1 MRTPDMTRN
10 LTRFALWIALTVV
23 GSTLLVVLA
32 YFVTGSLEQFPT
44 EEQQNTV
51 RVVTGV
57 LATILVAFAIALWT
71 LLRHTKSTGASGER
85 GSRESPRL
93 R

>member
-1 MRTPDMTRN
+1 MTRT
-10 LTRFALWIALTVV
+10 LTRFALWIALAIV

-44 EEQQNTV
+44 DEQQNNV

-57 LATILVAFAIALWT
+57 LATILVAIEIGLWT
-71 LLRHTKSTGASGER
+71 LLRHTKSSGPPGER
-85 GSRESPRL
+85 APRESSRL
-93 R
+93 PLD

>member
-1 MRTPDMTRN
+1 MTRN

-44 EEQQNTV
+44 EEQQDNV

-57 LATILVAFAIALWT
+57 LATILIAIEIGLWT
-71 LLRHTKSTGASGER
+71 LVRRTKSSGPPGER
-85 GSRESPRL
+85 APRESRRL
-93 R
+93 PHA

>member
-1 MRTPDMTRN
+1 MTRN
-10 LTRFALWIALTVV
+10 LTRFALWIALTLV

-44 EEQQNTV
+44 DEQQNTV

-57 LATILVAFAIALWT
+57 LATILVAIEIGPWA
-71 LLRHTKSTGASGER
+71 LLRHTKSSGPPGER
-85 GSRESPRL
+85 APSDSHHLPHN
-93 R
+93 

>member
-1 MRTPDMTRN
+1 MTRN
-10 LTRFALWIALTVV
+10 FTRFALWIALTIV

-44 EEQQNTV
+44 DEQQNNV

-57 LATILVAFAIALWT
+57 LATILVAIEIGLWT
-71 LLRHTKSTGASGER
+71 LLRHTKSSGPPGER
-85 GSRESPRL
+85 APRESSRL
-93 R
+93 PLD

>member
-1 MRTPDMTRN
+1 MTRH

-57 LATILVAFAIALWT
+57 LATILVAIAIALWA

-85 GSRESPRL
+85 GPRESPR
-93 R
+93 

>member
-1 MRTPDMTRN
+1 MTRN

-23 GSTLLVVLA
+23 GSALLVVLA

-44 EEQQNTV
+44 DEQHNNV

-57 LATILVAFAIALWT
+57 LATILGAIEIGLWT
-71 LLRHTKSTGASGER
+71 LLRHTKSSGPPGER
-85 GSRESPRL
+85 APK
-93 R
+93 